1 MEKPKLHAVGASDN
15 TNTPAVPDATDI
27 ESLWLDPALGDGI
40 VNVNYHEIP
49 IGKPKDYFRTHP
61 EPAYR
66 RRTEIYVHK
75 VEGMIDEQWYII
87 APSMRGQIEEAQP
100 CTLVTVV
107 YRDGSPRLW
116 PIKLPRDGE
125 KDNAA
130 WESARAAAKIGIDR
144 WTKLIW
150 VRRAYLTRE
159 ALPGYAPDP
168 DFSKLP
174 SFNEL
179 VRLAF
184 GEQGII
190 RDESHPIY
198 RELFGAAPKKP
209 VDDAGE
215 IDDL

>member
-1 MEKPKLHAVGASDN
+1 
-15 TNTPAVPDATDI
+15 
-27 ESLWLDPALGDGI
+27 
-40 VNVNYHEIP
+40 
-49 IGKPKDYFRTHP
+49 
-61 EPAYR
+61 
-66 RRTEIYVHK
+66 
-75 VEGMIDEQWYII
+75 MIDEQWYII

-179 VRLAF
+179 VMLAF

-209 VDDAGE
+209 IDDAGE